1 MSVMALS
8 SQIGAPSTSFL
19 GVDKSIEP
27 SKAVK
32 PQSRPTYQGGNGQ
45 AVATL
50 SASTVNLNTPK
61 FEASGA
67 LATSLSSLGAAM
79 GQALPMSTTPPTLS
93 TDVKPASPPISSH
106 VDSVSVQ
113 KAFTALGGNAT
124 AQLNSKQL
132 HSNNAPSQA
141 LQSNQLHSAPLDTS
155 LLASSNRSFSLL
167 TGPRSIGGMREG
179 QIAAIATQPS
189 VSTLSASDV
198 GFSATSGAV
207 TPFSPPAPSLAATI
221 ATTGSSV
228 GSASVGVANIFST
241 STAVA
246 ANIGPTE
253 SNGILPNTSSAVVTP
268 FTTEF
273 AGADAIGKAS
283 DSSAS
288 ASLNP
293 NALQESKQSSGLS
306 EQLSRVFNEPSGASG
321 QVGAGITP
329 NAQTQQQQTQEE
341 QIQAQNA
348 RDEQAKQARAQAV
361 QEQEQKQQALAEVFA
376 KADQTKQAQQVQD
389 EQTKQAQQSQDEQTR
404 QQDLAKEQVK
414 QAQEKAIEQQKAQV
428 DALKSRDTEVK
439 AHEHAHASVGGQYAQ
454 SPSFKYVKGA
464 DGQRYATD
472 GEVQIDVSIVP
483 GDPLSTINK
492 MKQVYAA
499 AMAPVD
505 PSSADIRVAAEALQK
520 MNEAKAKLAE
530 ERQQQ
535 IVDQPTTE
543 TLIGAE
549 AQIEGLPPL
558 KERLIQVTGKIDAN
572 GNIAAPQDEPSA
584 PVAEVIDKIK
594 QAIAAQVAS
603 SNTSDT
609 ASNTEADTTE
619 TIEPPTATL
628 AIGAVPNK
636 DEAPEIAT
644 QRLAYSSDNKGTSSN
659 TTSARNAVRFYGS
672 VAVATLASN
681 GSSELNQTGSDEA
694 SLERIDDSALTTH
707 SPSDEGN
714 SLISNGLAL
723 ESSSRQNTRGLFNHQ
738 TLALHRPRFLDVNV

>member
-19 GVDKSIEP
+19 GADKSIEP
-27 SKAVK
+27 SKGGK
-32 PQSRPTYQGGNGQ
+32 PQSGQTYQGGNGQ

-67 LATSLSSLGAAM
+67 LAPSLSSLGAAM
-79 GQALPMSTTPPTLS
+79 GQALPISTTTPALL
-93 TDVKPASPPISSH
+93 TDVKPASAPILSH
-106 VDSVSVQ
+106 VDIASVQ
-113 KAFTALGGNAT
+113 KAFTALAGNAT
-124 AQLNSKQL
+124 AQQNLKQL
-132 HSNNAPSQA
+132 PSNKPPSQA
-141 LQSNQLHSAPLDTS
+141 LQSNQPHSTPLDTI
-155 LLASSNRSFSLL
+155 LLASSNSSFSLL

-198 GFSATSGAV
+198 GFSATSGAI
-207 TPFSPPAPSLAATI
+207 TTFAPPAPSLAATI
-221 ATTGSSV
+221 TTPGGSV
-228 GSASVGVANIFST
+228 VSASLGLANIFST
-241 STAVA
+241 STPVG

-253 SNGILPNTSSAVVTP
+253 SNGILPNASSATVTP

-273 AGADAIGKAS
+273 TGANAIGKAS
-283 DSSAS
+283 DFSAS

-293 NALQESKQSSGLS
+293 NALQESNQSSGLS
-306 EQLSRVFNEPSGASG
+306 EQLSRVFNEPSGEVG

-329 NAQTQQQQTQEE
+329 NAQTQQQQTQTE

-361 QEQEQKQQALAEVFA
+361 QEQEKKQQALAEAFA
-376 KADQTKQAQQVQD
+376 RADNSQQAQQ
-389 EQTKQAQQSQDEQTR
+389 AQDEQTR
-404 QQDLAKEQVK
+404 QQDVAKEQVK

-454 SPSFKYVKGA
+454 SPSFKYEKGA

-483 GDPLSTINK
+483 GDPLATINK

-535 IVDQPTTE
+535 IVDQSTTE

-549 AQIEGLPPL
+549 AQIDGLPPL
-558 KERLIQVTGKIDAN
+558 KERQIQVTGKIDAN
-572 GNIAAPQDEPSA
+572 GNITAPQDEPSA
-584 PVAEVIDKIK
+584 PVTEVIDKIK

-603 SNTSDT
+603 SKTSDV
-609 ASNTEADTTE
+609 ASTSEVDKTE

-636 DEAPEIAT
+636 DEAPEFAT
-644 QRLAYSSDNKGTSSN
+644 QRLASSRDNKSGLSH
-659 TTSARNAVRFYGS
+659 TTNGSNAVRFYGS
-672 VAVATLASN
+672 VAVATLASKGN
-681 GSSELNQTGSDEA
+681 AELNQTGLDEA

-707 SPSDEGN
+707 SRSDEGN
-714 SLISNGLAL
+714 SIISNGLAIG
-723 ESSSRQNTRGLFNHQ
+723 SSSRQNTRGLFNPQ
-738 TLALHRPRFLDVNV
+738 TLALHRSHFLDVNV